1 MKEIP
6 VILLIAF
13 TLGSIIFLW
22 VWRSTK
28 NPTDD
33 DEKDDFECFE
43 DFEDYDIEDYDIDMK
58 NDDDTEFI
66 KYWYS

>member
-13 TLGSIIFLW
+13 TIGSIISLW
-22 VWRSTK
+22 VWHCIEKTVDEGDKDSFEYFE
-28 NPTDD
+28 DD
-33 DEKDDFECFE
+33 DT
-43 DFEDYDIEDYDIDMK
+43 EDYDIDME